1 MERYSAEPDRAR
13 VRASDA
19 ERDEALTALA
29 AHYADG
35 RLDQLEFNRR
45 ADAALAAVTRD
56 QLRGLFTDLPAAR
69 RPQQRRP
76 VAYRRS
82 RPALPVPPPLLAV
95 LLAISVIAVLH
106 GLPPFPLIALSIYI
120 FSRRRRRW
128 HRETRPWT

>member
-35 RLDQLEFNRR
+35 RLDQPEFNRR
-45 ADAALAAVTRD
+45 ADAALAAVTRE
-56 QLRGLFTDLPAAR
+56 QLRGLFTDLPAAERRRQSQAVRR
-69 RPQQRRP
+69 RPAR
-76 VAYRRS
+76 
-82 RPALPVPPPLLAV
+82 ALPIPPALLAV
-95 LLAISVIAVLH
+95 LLAFAVIAVLH
-106 GLPPFPLIALSIYI
+106 GLPPFPLFALLFIL
-120 FSRRRRRW
+120 SRRRRRW